1 MNIGS
6 TLGTAILRGL
16 YLAIGTGTLTGLL
29 VWATTD
35 DLKPVLVAA
44 GVSALTALGFRG
56 GGEGMY
62 DASRQKAGDVKA
74 SDVQP

>member
-1 MNIGS
+1 MSSESARTSERSAEVRRASSIATGAAIAALVVS
-6 TLGTAILRGL
+6 GVLITALG
-16 YLAIGTGTLTGLL
+16 
-29 VWATTD
+29 
-35 DLKPVLVAA
+35 
-44 GVSALTALGFRG
+44 ALGFRG